1 MTTSALPDAPAVLHL
16 APACEAVWYS
26 RCPVPTTSGIAQHY
40 QWLHRAFA
48 RHGVTVASLRAS
60 ADPQVRAAHYNHAH
74 PDMFREGG
82 NVPPI
87 WARAGGQDTV
97 VVGITWIDE
106 RQDLLV
112 RGDDP
117 LLRVPADIRGRKL
130 GLPRH
135 QTRNVDI
142 ARTAHLRGLLTG
154 LALAGVGRDEVTF
167 VDIHGGE
174 FDLREAGHASPG
186 EDRADLVGAL
196 LAGGVDVIYAKGAH
210 SAALQARHGLRPLI
224 DINAQQDP
232 LLRVNA
238 GTPRPI
244 TVNRD
249 LLARAPDL
257 VALYLAVLLAT
268 ADWARTHH
276 AQAVAALAHE
286 TGASAA
292 DIVLGYGAD
301 FHHHLRPALSPV
313 YRQGLA
319 VQKDF
324 LLAEGFLPGDFDLD
338 SWIDPAPLAAA
349 QALAPTLGWLFEP
362 A

>member
-1 MTTSALPDAPAVLHL
+1 MTTQPAATIAIAPS
-16 APACEAVWYS
+16 CNAVWYS

-40 QWLHRAFA
+40 QWLHRAFE

-60 ADPQVRAAHYNHAH
+60 VDPQVRAAHYNHAH

-87 WARAGGQDTV
+87 WARASGQDTV

-112 RGDDP
+112 R
-117 LLRVPADIRGRKL
+117 ADSALHTPQDLRGRKL
-130 GLPRH
+130 GLPKH
-135 QTRNVDI
+135 ATRNVDI
-142 ARTAHLRGLLTG
+142 ARTAHLRGLLTA
-154 LALAGVGRDEVTF
+154 LDLAGVARSEVEF

-174 FDLREAGHASPG
+174 FDLREVNPVKEKASPG
-186 EDRADLVGAL
+186 EDRADLLAAL
-196 LAGGVDVIYAKGAH
+196 RDGRVDAIYAKGAH
-210 SAALQARHGLRPLI
+210 SAALQARHGLRSLI
-224 DINAQQDP
+224 DINAEADP
-232 LLRVNA
+232 LRRVNA

-249 LLARAPDL
+249 LLARAPEL

-268 ADWARTHH
+268 ADWAREHQP
-276 AQAVAALAHE
+276 QAVAALAYE
-286 TGASAA
+286 TGASAE
-292 DIVLGYGAD
+292 DIVQGYGEG
-301 FHHHLRPALSPV
+301 FHHHLRPSLSDT

-319 VQKDF
+319 LQKEF
-324 LLAEGFLPGDFDLD
+324 LLAEGFLPADFDLD
-338 SWIDPAPLAAA
+338 AWIDPAPLAAA